1 MARLAYKPL
10 GLLFGVIGGV
20 LAGAIFKRVWASL
33 AGEDSAPSAT
43 DPSRGWAEV
52 LLAAGVEGALYG
64 LVKAA
69 VDRTGATGFQKMTG
83 RWPDGQV
90 AR

>member
-1 MARLAYKPL
+1 VARLAYKPF

-20 LAGAIFKRVWASL
+20 LAGAIFKRVWASF
-33 AGEDSAPSAT
+33 AGGDSAPSAT
-43 DPSRGWAEV
+43 DPSRGWGEI
-52 LLAAGVEGALYG
+52 LLAAGMEGALYG

-69 VDRTGATGFQKMTG
+69 VDRTGATGYQKMTG
-83 RWPDGQV
+83 RWPDGQA